1 MSSFERKG
9 AENGPN
15 AQLDGKTNGTPPEAR
30 SLLAL
35 NPAKFV
41 DDAQFWPMPRSLD
54 LPLAEAVTLS
64 PVFVDALP

>member
-1 MSSFERKG
+1 VSSFERKG

-54 LPLAEAVTLS
+54 LP
-64 PVFVDALP
+64 